1 VLTAPIGEGHIA
13 AARALADDITRTH
26 EGAEVVVCDALP
38 ALRRPVRWLLRDAYR
53 WQLRAAP
60 WLFGGLF
67 AALRRSRALRSLA
80 RAGLSL
86 AASRG
91 LMRLLA
97 AHPADVIVSTW
108 PPATT
113 VLGCLRLRGK
123 VRVPIC
129 ATITDFAGL
138 ELWADPGVDL
148 HLVMHDRLV
157 ADVERIAGRGSA
169 RAVSPLVASRFLTP
183 RSATD
188 ARVALDLPAD
198 GTIVVVSGGGW
209 AVGDLEG
216 AVEAALELEDGV
228 WVICLAGRDEACRV
242 RLDRKYAH
250 EPHVTVLG
258 FTDSMSDLLA
268 AADVLVHSTG
278 GVTCLEALARGCPI
292 VAYGAPAG
300 HAPLLAREM
309 AALGLVAHATSAAE
323 LRAAMLGREQRPA
336 ALLGRGIDAA
346 SLVLAA
352 APRVTVRLRARAARV
367 AALAATVAVILLGA
381 LASDLTYP
389 VVAKALALPET
400 TSLRPSG
407 SSVALIVRGSRPAL
421 LALARYARGKDVNAS
436 VASPDPLTARDIT
449 TLRAAGLDPIPEIAS
464 GGIVAAVGTRRLL
477 RRQRTSYGLRGHFYF
492 LAPHEG
498 FTIADY
504 LLAHHLGGTPLQAD
518 RSLPSTARD
527 LASLRP
533 GDVVVATLGPARRPD
548 RVRLLRSVR
557 QLERDGLSIAP
568 VQS

>member
-1 VLTAPIGEGHIA
+1 MLTAPIGEGHIA

-91 LMRLLA
+91 LLRLLA

-169 RAVSPLVASRFLTP
+169 RAVPPLVASRFLTP

-188 ARVALDLPAD
+188 ARLALDLPAD

-250 EPHVTVLG
+250 EPRVTVLG

-367 AALAATVAVILLGA
+367 AALAA
-381 LASDLTYP
+381 
-389 VVAKALALPET
+389 
-400 TSLRPSG
+400 RWR
-407 SSVALIVRGSRPAL
+407 SSCSERW
-421 LALARYARGKDVNAS
+421 
-436 VASPDPLTARDIT
+436 
-449 TLRAAGLDPIPEIAS
+449 
-464 GGIVAAVGTRRLL
+464 
-477 RRQRTSYGLRGHFYF
+477 
-492 LAPHEG
+492 
-498 FTIADY
+498 
-504 LLAHHLGGTPLQAD
+504 QA
-518 RSLPSTARD
+518 T
-527 LASLRP
+527 
-533 GDVVVATLGPARRPD
+533 
-548 RVRLLRSVR
+548 
-557 QLERDGLSIAP
+557 
-568 VQS
+568 